1 MATPANNSQNKTT
14 NKASKISELRGT
26 AQAAPQPRVVKNDEA
41 QTRPNPEPARTPK
54 PAQEDNRRNSER
66 NLDSQIAAGNMTAE
80 QENAVLDAAIAEEK
94 AEIAAEM
101 NAGAAKEENPQQNEE
116 LNVGAMEEEDLNVA
130 GMNVLTADQQ
140 ADIEAR
146 REQLRKKNEGRIDTE
161 EDEDDDEYKK
171 NKDDFTKG
179 DVIDYM
185 YEKWF
190 LKLLSKGFDKL
201 DKLAEKWGKK
211 FGQKLGSGIKSVEDA
226 AANKIHAN
234 KFLDLQKRT
243 AELANKQ
250 VTSIQEHSDD
260 ITFNLAAHEVI
271 VARGY
276 DKKAPFTG
284 EDMRNIYI
292 AAENRKYMLTHNGE
306 KLSDSQKEILAQKP
320 VELIGKKL
328 DTIRNLQKNPNNL
341 KNMIPAGEQFL
352 DELSK
357 ISNGKARAKRY
368 TQQMKAVHT
377 SAEFQIMA
385 TQLAAGR
392 TISELAPQSMEGFGT
407 IKESDFVIAFGRNFV
422 AEQHDLLA
430 SLDQEKYLTNANK
443 RMEGYSKSFE
453 EALKEVTKSGK
464 KAHFTE
470 PKTQGKEIADKMNL
484 KELAAN
490 AGKISPKLEA
500 QINEANAQQA
510 ALNAREAKRIA
521 RAEKIAKAYDNI
533 FSNNKR
539 VDRKAQKQ
547 IDSAFTRR
555 LKSGRE

>member
-116 LNVGAMEEEDLNVA
+116 LNVGAMEEEDLNAA

-190 LKLLSKGFDKL
+190 LKALSKGFDKL

-271 VARGY
+271 AARGY

-292 AAENRKYMLTHNGE
+292 AAENIKYMRTHNGE
-306 KLSDSQKEILAQKP
+306 ELSDSQKEILAQKP

-407 IKESDFVIAFGRNFV
+407 IKESDLVVAFGRNFV
-422 AEQHDLLA
+422 AEQHDLLT
-430 SLDQEKYLTNANK
+430 SPDQEKYLTNANK

>member
-430 SLDQEKYLTNANK
+430 SPDQEKYLTNANK